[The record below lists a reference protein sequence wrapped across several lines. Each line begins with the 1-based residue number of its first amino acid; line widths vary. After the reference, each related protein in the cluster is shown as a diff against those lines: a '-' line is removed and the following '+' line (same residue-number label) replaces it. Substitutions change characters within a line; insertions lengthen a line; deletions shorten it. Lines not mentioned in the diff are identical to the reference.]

1 MTGSQEQIK
10 HVVDAASASIVVG
23 SLMQWLPPLAALFTI
38 IWTIIRICE
47 TKTVRRFRRRIRYG
61 RRKK

>member
-1 MTGSQEQIK
+1 MTIVDEQIK
-10 HVVDAASASIVVG
+10 HTVDAASATVVVG
-23 SLMQWLPPLAALFTI
+23 ALLDWLPPLAATFTI
-38 IWTIIRICE
+38 IWTLIRIYE